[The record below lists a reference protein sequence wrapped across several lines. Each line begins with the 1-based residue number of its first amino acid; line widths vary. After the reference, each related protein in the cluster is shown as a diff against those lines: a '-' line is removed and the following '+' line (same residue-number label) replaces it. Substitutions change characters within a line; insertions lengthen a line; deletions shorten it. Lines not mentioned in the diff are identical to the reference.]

1 MLSRGN
7 DTAVHVKNI
16 QKLMTEFCKYLYGLS
31 APIKKSLQKRALT
44 YNPRSC
50 GVTLLLNPKTKKYCT
65 DRKAAQIWSM
75 IPAKY
80 KICHR

>member
-31 APIKKSLQKRALT
+31 APIKKSLQKKSP
-44 YNPRSC
+44 Y
-50 GVTLLLNPKTKKYCT
+50 V
-65 DRKAAQIWSM
+65 
-75 IPAKY
+75 
-80 KICHR
+80 